1 MPQEFRLVAKTLF
14 GLEGVLAEELR
25 ALGARE
31 IQPFNRLVTFKGDLR
46 LLYRANL
53 CCRTAIRVLKRIRK
67 FNAADEKELYAQ
79 VQKIDW
85 SHYLDE
91 TGSLAID
98 PVVTRSTFTNSLF
111 VAQLTKDAIVD
122 QFRERTG
129 ARPSVRLENPDLRLN
144 LHMNENIVSLY
155 LDSSGDSLHRRGY
168 RTEANVAPMN
178 EVLAAGIILLSGWDS
193 ASPFADGM
201 CGSGTLVIE
210 AALIARKIP
219 PGAFRKEFG
228 FERWKDYDPALYR
241 EVFQEATAEE
251 QEKLPFEIVG
261 SDLDAQSVRV
271 ATRNVRNA
279 GLENDVRIECRSFEE
294 QTPPRGASAKL
305 SASRG
310 MLILNPPYGERI
322 AVQQINTLYRMI
334 GDTLKKK
341 YVGWTACVV
350 SGNPEALESLGLR
363 PSKVTKLFNGPI
375 ECRLLEFQVEPPKQY
390 RSRKGG

>member
-1 MPQEFRLVAKTLF
+1 MPHEFRMVAKTLF
-14 GLEGVLAEELR
+14 GLEGVLADELR

-46 LLYRANL
+46 LLYRANI
-53 CCRTAIRVLKRIRK
+53 CCRTAIRILKRIRK

-79 VQKIDW
+79 VRKIDW
-85 SHYLDE
+85 SRYLDE

-98 PVVTRSTFTNSLF
+98 PVVTRSTFTNSLY
-111 VAQLTKDAIVD
+111 VAQRAKDAIVD

-168 RTEANVAPMN
+168 RTETNIAPMN
-178 EVLAAGIILLSGWDS
+178 EVLAAGIIQLSGWDC

-210 AALIARKIP
+210 AALMARKIP

-241 EVFQEATAEE
+241 EAFQEATAGEM
-251 QEKLPFEIVG
+251 EKLPFEIVG
-261 SDLDAQSVRV
+261 SDLDAQAIR
-271 ATRNVRNA
+271 AAARNVRNA
-279 GLENDVRIECRSFEE
+279 GLENDVRIERRSFEE
-294 QTPPRGASAKL
+294 QTPPRG
-305 SASRG
+305 RG
-310 MLILNPPYGERI
+310 VLILNPPYGERI

-341 YVGWTACVV
+341 YAGWTACVV
-350 SGNPEALESLGLR
+350 SGNPEALDSLGLR
-363 PSKVTKLFNGPI
+363 PSRVTQLFNGPI
-375 ECRLLEFQVEPPKQY
+375 ECRLLEFQVQPPKQY
-390 RSRKGG
+390 RTRKNG

>member
-1 MPQEFRLVAKTLF
+1 MPNEFRMVAKTLF
-14 GLEGVLAEELR
+14 GLEGVLADELR
-25 ALGARE
+25 ALGAAE
-31 IQPFNRLVTFKGDLR
+31 VQPFNRLVTFKGDLR

-53 CCRTAIRVLKRIRK
+53 CCRTAIRILKRLKK

-79 VQKIDW
+79 VRKIDW
-85 SHYLDE
+85 SRYLDE

-129 ARPSVRLENPDLRLN
+129 ARPSVKLEDPDLRLN
-144 LHMNENIVSLY
+144 LHMNENIVTLY

-168 RTEANVAPMN
+168 RTETNIAPMN
-178 EVLAAGIILLSGWDS
+178 EVLAAGIILLSGWDC

-201 CGSGTLVIE
+201 CGSGTFVIE
-210 AALIARKIP
+210 AALMARKIP

-251 QEKLPFEIVG
+251 MEKLAFEIAG
-261 SDLDAQSVRV
+261 SDVDAQSVRV
-271 ATRNVRNA
+271 AQRNVHNA
-279 GLENDVRIECRSFEE
+279 GLENDVRIECHSFEE
-294 QTPPRGASAKL
+294 QTPPRGASTRL

-310 MLILNPPYGERI
+310 TLILNPPYGERI

-341 YVGWTACVV
+341 YAGWTACVV
-350 SGNPEALESLGLR
+350 SSNLEALDSLGLH
-363 PSKVTKLFNGPI
+363 PSKVTQLFNGPI
-375 ECRLLEFQVEPPKQY
+375 ECRLLEFQVQPPKQS
-390 RSRKGG
+390 RSRKSG